1 MQNILTE
8 AAAAPSTPFSSKS
21 VLQKTTATQLS
32 IKALADFA
40 EVSLFES
47 RNFSPLAIVN
57 PANHYKTEILFK

>member
-1 MQNILTE
+1 MQK
-8 AAAAPSTPFSSKS
+8 ATP
-21 VLQKTTATQLS
+21 VQLS
-32 IKALADFA
+32 IKAFADFA